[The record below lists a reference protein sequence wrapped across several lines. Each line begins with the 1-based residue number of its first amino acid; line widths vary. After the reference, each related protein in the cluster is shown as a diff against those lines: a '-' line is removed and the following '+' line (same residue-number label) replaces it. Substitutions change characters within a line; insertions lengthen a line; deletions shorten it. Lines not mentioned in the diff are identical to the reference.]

1 MVRILSFLL
10 TPLEMSVFIGRFL
23 VLFYIIAIPAF
34 LGLYVTSMVSAHPK
48 LDALWM
54 EGGVTQYG
62 PAAFW
67 VLLSI
72 FVFPACVSFFHYLL
86 SDAQSYLKNV
96 LFISL
101 WLAPFPIGCF
111 LVAKA
116 ARTEFP
122 MAITL
127 MNEKLVLGAVILVIG
142 VSYSVYSMYDSLS
155 EESEHQEAIK
165 TLARRHGV
173 TRDDATLLTDRLGA
187 AFGTRNRHEGRESY
201 EHYVATHLR
210 HFRALRLSVDDYW
223 SFVGIVVGEK
233 NFFNDAALAELE
245 RHLSLCAQAGGMDSY
260 LHWLGELKRLGLQDE
275 SLGHY
280 FNEVGA
286 SGSPKLRLYG
296 RKVEVSLA
304 QCLQEYRIGEFTSV
318 AEYLEFLHAQP
329 THYMS
334 PDERSKY
341 QAEAD
346 RLTHPVL
353 HRMLALGGFYRARA
367 LQIAQRSM
375 PREIPPRTDSPPPP
389 NTPVFSPPA
398 PPVIPTTSAVPPPP
412 PPDPGIEAALVP
424 SYYGQPASVMI
435 SRRGQIIFNE
445 VKLQNL
451 QTLVMQGHVLTS
463 DHYWCQGMPGWSPV
477 SAYSS
482 VSSSRQVPKAG
493 VDWGEVFKDFFL
505 SWLLYVLGGVFIA
518 GLLGY
523 GNGGMS
529 GVGSAIGGFLGF
541 IILVRPVT
549 FVFRT
554 LFRLV
559 IGKRGMELFR

>member
-10 TPLEMSVFIGRFL
+10 TPLEMSVFIGRLL

-86 SDAQSYLKNV
+86 SVAQSYLKNV

-122 MAITL
+122 MAITFVD
-127 MNEKLVLGAVILVIG
+127 EKLVLGAVFLVIG

-155 EESEHQEAIK
+155 GESEHQEAIK
-165 TLARRHGV
+165 TLARRHSV
-173 TRDDATLLTDRLGA
+173 TQNDATQLTDRLA
-187 AFGTRNRHEGRESY
+187 AVFGSRNAYEGRQTY
-201 EHYVATHLR
+201 EHYVALHVR
-210 HFRALRLSVDDYW
+210 NFRALRLSVDDYW
-223 SFVGIVVGEK
+223 LFVSTVIGDK
-233 NFFNDAALAELE
+233 NFFNDVALVELE
-245 RHLSLCAQAGGMDSY
+245 RHLGLCAQAGGMDSY

-318 AEYLEFLHAQP
+318 TEYVDFLGAQP
-329 THYMS
+329 SHYMS
-334 PDERSKY
+334 AEERAKY

-367 LQIAQRSM
+367 LQIARRSM
-375 PREIPPRTDSPPPP
+375 PREVTPARHPQLPDADPVLVVP
-389 NTPVFSPPA
+389 TPVAVPKP
-398 PPVIPTTSAVPPPP
+398 SAPPPP
-412 PPDPGIEAALVP
+412 PIDHGIAPAFGDS
-424 SYYGQPASVMI
+424 SYARPASVMI
-435 SRRGQIIFNE
+435 SRRGQIIFDD

-451 QTLVMQGHVLTS
+451 PTLVMQGQVMMT
-463 DHYWCQGMPGWSPV
+463 DHFWCQGMPSWSQ
-477 SAYSS
+477 
-482 VSSSRQVPKAG
+482 VSSYKVAHAPPQVPREG
-493 VDWGEVFKDFFL
+493 VNWGEVFTDFFL
-505 SWLLYVLGGVFIA
+505 SWLLYVLGGLFIA
-518 GLLGY
+518 GLIGY

-541 IILVRPVT
+541 ITLVRPVT

>member
-34 LGLYVTSMVSAHPK
+34 LGLYVTSMVSVHPK

-142 VSYSVYSMYDSLS
+142 VSYSVYSMHDSLS

-233 NFFNDAALAELE
+233 NFFNDAALVELE

-260 LHWLGELKRLGLQDE
+260 LHWLGN
-275 SLGHY
+275 S
-280 FNEVGA
+280 NV
-286 SGSPKLRLYG
+286 
-296 RKVEVSLA
+296 
-304 QCLQEYRIGEFTSV
+304 
-318 AEYLEFLHAQP
+318 
-329 THYMS
+329 
-334 PDERSKY
+334 
-341 QAEAD
+341 
-346 RLTHPVL
+346 
-353 HRMLALGGFYRARA
+353 
-367 LQIAQRSM
+367 
-375 PREIPPRTDSPPPP
+375 
-389 NTPVFSPPA
+389 
-398 PPVIPTTSAVPPPP
+398 
-412 PPDPGIEAALVP
+412 
-424 SYYGQPASVMI
+424 
-435 SRRGQIIFNE
+435 
-445 VKLQNL
+445 
-451 QTLVMQGHVLTS
+451 
-463 DHYWCQGMPGWSPV
+463 
-477 SAYSS
+477 
-482 VSSSRQVPKAG
+482 
-493 VDWGEVFKDFFL
+493 
-505 SWLLYVLGGVFIA
+505 
-518 GLLGY
+518 
-523 GNGGMS
+523 
-529 GVGSAIGGFLGF
+529 
-541 IILVRPVT
+541 
-549 FVFRT
+549 
-554 LFRLV
+554 
-559 IGKRGMELFR
+559 

>member
-10 TPLEMSVFIGRFL
+10 TPLEMSVFIGRLL

-101 WLAPFPIGCF
+101 WLAPFPIWCF

-122 MAITL
+122 MAITF
-127 MNEKLVLGAVILVIG
+127 MDEKLVLGAVFLVIG

-155 EESEHQEAIK
+155 GESEHQEAIK
-165 TLARRHGV
+165 TLARRHSV
-173 TRDDATLLTDRLGA
+173 TQNDATQLTDRLA
-187 AFGTRNRHEGRESY
+187 AVFGSRNAYEGRQTY
-201 EHYVATHLR
+201 EHYVALHVR
-210 HFRALRLSVDDYW
+210 NFRALRLSVDDYW
-223 SFVGIVVGEK
+223 LFVSTVIGDK
-233 NFFNDAALAELE
+233 NFFNDVALVELE
-245 RHLSLCAQAGGMDSY
+245 RHLGLCAQAGGMDSY

-318 AEYLEFLHAQP
+318 TEYVDFLGAQP
-329 THYMS
+329 SHYMS
-334 PDERSKY
+334 AEERAKY

-367 LQIAQRSM
+367 LQIARRSM
-375 PREIPPRTDSPPPP
+375 PREVTPAKHPQLPDADPVLVVP
-389 NTPVFSPPA
+389 TPVA
-398 PPVIPTTSAVPPPP
+398 IPKPSAPPPP
-412 PPDPGIEAALVP
+412 PIDYGIAPAFGDS
-424 SYYGQPASVMI
+424 SYARPASVMI
-435 SRRGQIIFNE
+435 SRRGQIIFDD

-451 QTLVMQGHVLTS
+451 PTLVMQGQVMMT
-463 DHYWCQGMPGWSPV
+463 DHFWCQGMPSWSQ
-477 SAYSS
+477 
-482 VSSSRQVPKAG
+482 VSSYKVAHALPQVPREG
-493 VDWGEVFKDFFL
+493 VNWGEVFTDFFL

-523 GNGGMS
+523 GNGGLS

-549 FVFRT
+549 FVFRL
-554 LFRLV
+554 LFRLAT
-559 IGKRGMELFR
+559 GKRGMDLFR